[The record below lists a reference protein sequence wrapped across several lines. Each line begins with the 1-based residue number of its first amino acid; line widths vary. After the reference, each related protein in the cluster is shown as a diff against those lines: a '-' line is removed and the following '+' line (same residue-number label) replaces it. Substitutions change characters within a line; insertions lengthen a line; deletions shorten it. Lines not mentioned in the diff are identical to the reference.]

1 MKNFED
7 IHDLV
12 AELAGAEEQALRD
25 AAFLRGET
33 DKFEPFSLPSPGL
46 LGGGQ
51 IHNLDG
57 SLSWQS
63 LENLWSPETYWPR
76 YARLILFA
84 RNAEYVSSMDSDRM
98 EPLLERVNHG
108 NPDDPV
114 PGETYVLWQ
123 SLFYLYRFDHSVEG
137 AMPNLF
143 LAGTRI
149 ANEVRRR
156 LLDLRA
162 AVLARPYIPSRTLTE
177 SWVEPCWDTLWDLP
191 RYPADEVRLRD
202 VNYELG
208 RLAHRATDADIEAL
222 LATGGQKECVVAT
235 TFIAITRRRQFLSR
249 VRALLLGRPVGL
261 PGQGCCLA
269 LARMPC
275 RESVDTLLDALALD
289 QQQPLLL
296 DPWSFDITC
305 ALDSIFMTQNYV
317 GWQGTFKRFEFLA
330 DEFAD
335 EADETRAAWC
345 SHFYARLQWAE
356 AVETATS

>member
-1 MKNFED
+1 MD
-7 IHDLV
+7 
-12 AELAGAEEQALRD
+12 
-25 AAFLRGET
+25 
-33 DKFEPFSLPSPGL
+33 PFTLPSVGL

-57 SLSWQS
+57 ALSWQS
-63 LENLWSPETYWPR
+63 LENLWSPDTYWPR

-84 RNAEYVSSMDSDRM
+84 RNAEYGSSTDAARM
-98 EPLLERVNHG
+98 EPLLERVNNG
-108 NPDDPV
+108 DPDDPV

-123 SLFYLYRFDHSVEG
+123 SLFYLYRYDHWVEG

-149 ANEVRRR
+149 ANEVRGR
-156 LLDLRA
+156 LLHMRA
-162 AVLARPYIPSRTLTE
+162 AVRARPYIANSTLAE
-177 SWVEPCWDTLWDLP
+177 SWVEPCWDALWDIP

-202 VNYELG
+202 VDYELG
-208 RLAHRATDADIEAL
+208 RLAYRATDADIEAL
-222 LATGGQKECVVAT
+222 LATGGQKECLVGV
-235 TFIAITRRRQFLSR
+235 TFIAITRRRQFLRR
-249 VRALLLGRPVGL
+249 VRSLLLDRPVGL
-261 PGQGCCLA
+261 PGQACCLA
-269 LARMPC
+269 LARIPC

-305 ALDSIFMTQNYV
+305 ALDSVFMTQNYMQP
-317 GWQGTFKRFEFLA
+317 GWEGTFERFEFLA

-335 EADETRAAWC
+335 KDDETRAAWC

-356 AVETATS
+356 AVERATRGSATA